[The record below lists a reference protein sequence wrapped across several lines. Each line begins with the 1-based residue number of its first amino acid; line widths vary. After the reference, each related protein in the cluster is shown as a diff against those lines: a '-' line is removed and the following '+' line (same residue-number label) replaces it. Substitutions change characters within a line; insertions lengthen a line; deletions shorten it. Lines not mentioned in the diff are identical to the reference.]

1 MAYIARMVLRPTR
14 AFGSALTAA
23 VLSFALGACGDSGE
37 ASSTPA
43 IELTGEFLSVEQS
56 TFELVPNT
64 TVRMSFE
71 ENRISLSAGC
81 NTMFGQY
88 QLDDSQLRV
97 GPLAS
102 TMIGCPEALATQDQR
117 LDEFLTG
124 GPLLSAS
131 TDGFTLTGSDGA
143 TLVMVTRAVADP
155 DRPLTGS
162 QWRVESIIQDEAFV
176 AAVGF
181 ESVAVSFTGD
191 QVQVNTPCAT
201 GSASYTMLEDGN
213 LTTGDLNLTDVV
225 APDPTVCSPDYGVH
239 EAQQALSQV
248 FGGTVQVDGNASRVT
263 LTGNGIGITMRTD

>member
-1 MAYIARMVLRPTR
+1 MVLRSRR

-23 VLSFALGACGDSGE
+23 VLSFSLGGCGDSGE
-37 ASSTPA
+37 ANSTPA
-43 IELTGEFLSVEQS
+43 IELAGEFLSVEQS

-102 TMIGCPEALATQDQR
+102 TMIGCPEALAAQDQR

-143 TLVMVTRAVADP
+143 TLVMVTRAIADP
-155 DRPLTGS
+155 DRPLIGS
-162 QWRVESIIQDEAFV
+162 QWRVESIIQNEAFV

-181 ESVAVSFTGD
+181 DSVVVSFTGD

-201 GSASYTMLEDGN
+201 GSAPYTLLEDGN
-213 LTTGDLNLTDVV
+213 LTTGELNLTDVV
-225 APDPTVCSPDYGVH
+225 TPDPTVCSSDYGVL
-239 EAQQALSQV
+239 EAQKVLSEV

-263 LTGNGIGITMRTD
+263 LTGNGTGITLRID